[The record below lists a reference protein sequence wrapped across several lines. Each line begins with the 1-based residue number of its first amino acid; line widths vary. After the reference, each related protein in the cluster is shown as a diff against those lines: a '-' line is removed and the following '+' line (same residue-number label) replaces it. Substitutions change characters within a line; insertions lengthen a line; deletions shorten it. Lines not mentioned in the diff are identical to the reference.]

1 MELEY
6 WILAFAVFVIVILL
20 WSRKSREVALLKPVP
35 QQPATTTIPVHTG
48 LVQFYKPV
56 QDVKL
61 DFPPKQIGCCPFS
74 KPMSQALPYADVPMC
89 FASQGA

>member
-6 WILAFAVFVIVILL
+6 WILAFAVFVIVLLL
-20 WSRKSREVALLKPVP
+20 WSRKSREVALLQPVP
-35 QQPATTTIPVHTG
+35 QQSTTTIPVHTG
-48 LVQFYKPV
+48 LVQFYKPA

-89 FASQGA
+89 IASQGA